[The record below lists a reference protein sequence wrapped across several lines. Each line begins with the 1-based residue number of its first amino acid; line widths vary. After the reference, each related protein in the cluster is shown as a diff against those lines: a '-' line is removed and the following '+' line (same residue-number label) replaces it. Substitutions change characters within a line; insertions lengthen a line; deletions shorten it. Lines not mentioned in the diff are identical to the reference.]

1 MDIDKDKKV
10 FAQAN
15 GWIMNFSSSN
25 SSDMAK
31 KKIKSCA
38 FCKNFTCCSPYGYD
52 YACILECVKSLSMK
66 FVRILRDKKQ
76 CLGRLNEPKF

>member
-38 FCKNFTCCSPYGYD
+38 FCKNFTCCSPYGYG
-52 YACILECVKSLSMK
+52 L
-66 FVRILRDKKQ
+66 
-76 CLGRLNEPKF
+76 CLHLGMRQVSFDEVCKDFKR